1 MRSVRE
7 RSYTCSQIVLP
18 VSWCLSSIYR
28 RGEAGQGETEE
39 EQELEGGGRGGDVG
53 GAQAGQ
59 AKDLKIRAQLQVVVV
74 VVSVDE
80 LCTALPARRS

>member
-1 MRSVRE
+1 MMSARAGSGFVPFESARILAP
-7 RSYTCSQIVLP
+7 RSYFP
-18 VSWCLSSIYR
+18 VPWCLSSIYR

-59 AKDLKIRAQLQVVVV
+59 AR
-74 VVSVDE
+74 
-80 LCTALPARRS
+80 T